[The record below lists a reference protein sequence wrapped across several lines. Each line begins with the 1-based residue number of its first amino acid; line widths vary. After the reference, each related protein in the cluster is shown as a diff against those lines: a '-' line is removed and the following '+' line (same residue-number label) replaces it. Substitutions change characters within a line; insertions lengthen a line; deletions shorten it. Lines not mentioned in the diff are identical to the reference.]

1 MTRTNWFS
9 WRWSWSATA
18 TGSGRSP
25 STNRQISPSATC
37 CRATRCSFR
46 VRECDVLFPFPFF
59 LPASVLYNEENA
71 KVACWTCCFS
81 IYTGKWVVIN
91 WFGKQWQ
98 SSFRTYPYTTC
109 LFRSVWGR
117 FRDLQGH
124 VRRRALWKAGH
135 RGRHCKPVGGGAG
148 LHQAPIM
155 FWQTEEGGA
164 WF

>member
-46 VRECDVLFPFPFF
+46 VRECDVLFPCQRAFCTTKRT
-59 LPASVLYNEENA
+59 LKLLVGHVASVFILGN
-71 KVACWTCCFS
+71 
-81 IYTGKWVVIN
+81 GKL
-91 WFGKQWQ
+91 FGKQWQ